1 MLKHRV
7 ITALVLLA
15 LLLPA
20 VLSQSQ
26 TPLGLMT
33 LVLISCGAWEWARL
47 NGCQPVLAIAHGV
60 LFAAMGLL
68 VWFAGALHG
77 SLAAL
82 WSVGGAL
89 WVLVGAWLLRF
100 GQARWA
106 SVPLV
111 IRLAG
116 GLLALLLAWAAMMQ
130 ARSIGINFLF
140 SVLALVWV
148 ADIGAYFFGRRWGGR
163 WFSRRL
169 APGISP
175 GKTWEGA
182 LGGAMCVVLVAF
194 AWTVLEPHMSV
205 DSASLYSRLAGVGT
219 GFLILG
225 VLFLSAMSVVG
236 DLVESLFKRLAGVKD
251 SSALLPG
258 HGGVLDRL
266 DALVPTLPLAMMI
279 VTLGAV

>member
-7 ITALVLLA
+7 ITAVLLLA
-15 LLLPA
+15 VFLPA
-20 VLSQSQ
+20 VLLHAQ
-26 TPLGLMT
+26 TPLALLT
-33 LVLISCGAWEWARL
+33 LLLISCAAWEWARL
-47 NGCQPVLAIAHGV
+47 NGCQAPLAVGHGL
-60 LFAAMGLL
+60 LFAVVGLL
-68 VWFAGALHG
+68 VWFSGALHG
-77 SLAAL
+77 SLAGV
-82 WSVGGAL
+82 WSVAGAA

-100 GQARWA
+100 GQARWTG
-106 SVPLV
+106 VPLV
-111 IRLAG
+111 LRLAG
-116 GLLALLLAWAAMMQ
+116 GLLALLVAWAAMMQ
-130 ARSIGINFLF
+130 ARSIGVNFLF
-140 SVLALVWV
+140 SVLGLVWI

-182 LGGAMCVVLVAF
+182 IGGTVCVVFVAMVWARAEAYF
-194 AWTVLEPHMSV
+194 AV
-205 DSASLYSRLAGVGT
+205 DSASLYARLAVVGT

-225 VLFLSAMSVVG
+225 VLFLTLMSVVG

-279 VTLGAV
+279 VTLGVV

>member
-1 MLKHRV
+1 MLKQRV
-7 ITALVLLA
+7 ITAVVLLA

-20 VLSQSQ
+20 VLAHSQ

-47 NGCQPVLAIAHGV
+47 NGCQPVLAMAHGV
-60 LFAAMGLL
+60 MFAAMGLL

-77 SLAAL
+77 SLAAV

-89 WVLVGAWLLRF
+89 WVLVGAWLLRY

-106 SVPLV
+106 HVPLV
-111 IRLAG
+111 LRLAG

-130 ARSIGINFLF
+130 ARTIGINFLF
-140 SVLALVWV
+140 SVLGLVWV

-182 LGGAMCVVLVAF
+182 MGGAVCVVLVAF
-194 AWTVLEPHMSV
+194 AWIALEPHMAV

>member
-1 MLKHRV
+1 MLKLRV
-7 ITALVLLA
+7 ITAVLLLA

-33 LVLISCGAWEWARL
+33 LLLISCGAWEWARL
-47 NGCQPVLAIAHGV
+47 NGCQPVFAVSQGV
-60 LFAAMGLL
+60 LFGALGLL
-68 VWFAGALHG
+68 VWFSG
-77 SLAAL
+77 SLEGSL
-82 WSVGGAL
+82 VGVWVVAGSL
-89 WVLVGAWLLRF
+89 WVLAGAWLLRY

-106 SVPLV
+106 EVALV
-111 IRLAG
+111 LRLSG

-130 ARSIGINFLF
+130 ARGIGINFLF
-140 SVLALVWV
+140 SVLGLVWI

-182 LGGAMCVVLVAF
+182 IGGAACVMLVAV
-194 AWTVLEPHMSV
+194 AWTALEPYLAV
-205 DSASLYSRLAGVGT
+205 DSASLFTRLAGVGS
-219 GFLILG
+219 GFFVLG
-225 VLFLSAMSVVG
+225 VLFLCAMSVVG